1 MPDSITDGAADTC
14 DKAPASARSHHR
26 NRPENPSQDADLRRL
41 VEAWPT
47 LPDPVRAGI
56 VAMIEATAGA

>member
-1 MPDSITDGAADTC
+1 MQGAENTALT
-14 DKAPASARSHHR
+14 KAP
-26 NRPENPSQDADLRRL
+26 PEAAPRTATVGIENDPQDPDLRRL

-56 VAMIEATAGA
+56 VAMVEATAGA

>member
-1 MPDSITDGAADTC
+1 MPGSVTDGIAETC
-14 DKAPASARSHHR
+14 EKAPTSARSHHR
-26 NRPENPSQDADLRRL
+26 NRPENPSQDADLRRV

-47 LPDPVRAGI
+47 LPDPVRASI